1 MNYIGV
7 NGGVVDAADAVVS
20 VRDHGFLYGIGL
32 FETFRT
38 YGGEPFLLERHLKRM
53 AGGCRQL
60 GIPYEPDIDG
70 LTEWTLKLMERN
82 GLQEAYIRYTI
93 TAGEDVLG
101 LPAGDYTHPNQV
113 LFAKA
118 LPPRPPELDTN
129 GKELQLLK
137 LRRNTPEGKVRFKSL
152 HYMNNILAKR
162 ELTLYP
168 PAARGAEGLMLTERG
183 EVAEGI
189 VSNVFFVKE
198 GRLFT
203 PDESTG
209 ILPGIT
215 REMVMELARSEGLE
229 VETGL
234 YPWEMLSTADE
245 VFLTNSVQ
253 ELVPVTTLWKENEQR
268 TVGSGTAGPVTSLLL
283 KKYRQKAGIEQ

>member
-38 YGGEPFLLERHLKRM
+38 YGGRPFLLERHLQRM
-53 AGGCRQL
+53 AEGCRQL
-60 GIPYEPDIDG
+60 GIPYEPDTAA
-70 LTEWTLKLMERN
+70 LTDWARKLMKRN
-82 GLQEAYIRYTI
+82 GLQEAYVRFTI
-93 TAGEDVLG
+93 TAGEDALG
-101 LPAGDYTHPNQV
+101 LPMGDYMHPNQV

-118 LPPRPPELDTN
+118 LPQRPAELDTN

-162 ELTLYP
+162 ELSLYTS
-168 PAARGAEGLMLTERG
+168 AARGAEGLMLTERG

-215 REMVMELARSEGLE
+215 REMVMALARSEGLE

-245 VFLTNSVQ
+245 VFLTNSIQ
-253 ELVPVTTLWKENEQR
+253 EIVPVTIIWKESER
-268 TVGSGTAGPVTSLLL
+268 RAVGSGTAGPITSLLL
-283 KKYRQKAGIEQ
+283 KKYRQKAGGE